1 MKLHNFLQ
9 PAHIEDMGRLLFNL
23 SFMLVTTIVNLF
35 LPIIASVD
43 IHYDM
48 NRKKFAFSLFLFKF
62 LRVLGGYV
70 TTYKGGIAIHV
81 SEKKAFLKPY
91 SDMEKD
97 RKRFSVIKSF
107 HLKSFCLTTETGA
120 EYLLPIA
127 LTHAVLRT
135 YFFAIG
141 GKKEKI
147 ENNLWLTDGDVLR
160 VSLNVVLSFNL
171 YIVLRA
177 LFQSIK
183 EKLKVLCQRKQKK
196 SIA

>member
-1 MKLHNFLQ
+1 
-9 PAHIEDMGRLLFNL
+9 MGRLLFTL
-23 SFMLVTTIVNLF
+23 SFMFVSTIVTLF
-35 LPIIASVD
+35 LPIFISAD
-43 IHYDM
+43 FHYDM
-48 NRKKFAFSLFLFKF
+48 NRKKFAFSLFLFNF
-62 LRVLGGYV
+62 LRILGGYV

-81 SEKKAFLKPY
+81 SEKKALLKPY

-97 RKRFSVIKSF
+97 RKRFSVIKTF
-107 HLKSFCLTTETGA
+107 RLKSFQLTTETGA
-120 EYLLPIA
+120 EYLLPITLA
-127 LTHAVLRT
+127 HTVLRT
-135 YFFAIG
+135 YFFTIG

-160 VSLNVVLSFNL
+160 ISLNVVLSFNL
-171 YIVLRA
+171 YIILRA